1 MLLIIIQISISLY
14 NTYTYSSTTRF
25 CQYCEEIISTGKL
38 KRHILRKH
46 SDIEEVYLIIYNI
59 FIYI

>member
-14 NTYTYSSTTRF
+14 NTYSSPTRF
-25 CQYCEEIISTGKL
+25 CKYCEEIISAGKL